1 MVGEIQFFCFLMF
14 RLFWTTLSGC
24 LSWFW
29 LNIWPQYLYFRTALN
44 QRLRDITDWSSTARL
59 RTWCEK
65 KKNRNVPEQTTLNF
79 VLRTKKVKCSLFRS
93 HHQVAITRGDYSL
106 GVETILCQGALQQRH
121 CQFTNADF
129 VCWTQRREQTI
140 SSDLTAAISHQPLSC
155 STNPFSPSTLLHL
168 PPDILM
174 AQNWPSHYGHI
185 KLKWPPNGIG
195 MIFFKWRESDF
206 CHDRL
211 SPMETTGRESDRW
224 TTFLCQNDV
233 KRKIIIVG

>member
-1 MVGEIQFFCFLMF
+1 MQFVPL
-14 RLFWTTLSGC
+14 TPSGGDHT
-24 LSWFW
+24 WW
-29 LNIWPQYLYFRTALN
+29 LQPGRRDHSMSRCTA
-44 QRLRDITDWSSTARL
+44 A
-59 RTWCEK
+59 
-65 KKNRNVPEQTTLNF
+65 
-79 VLRTKKVKCSLFRS
+79 
-93 HHQVAITRGDYSL
+93 A
-106 GVETILCQGALQQRH
+106 ALPIY
-121 CQFTNADF
+121 
-129 VCWTQRREQTI
+129 QRRLCVLNTKTGTKI